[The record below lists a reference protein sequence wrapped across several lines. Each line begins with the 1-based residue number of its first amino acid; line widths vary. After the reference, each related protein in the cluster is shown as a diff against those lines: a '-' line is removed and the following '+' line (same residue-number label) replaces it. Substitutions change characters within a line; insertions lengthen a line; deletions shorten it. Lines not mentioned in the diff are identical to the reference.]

1 MPWKETR
8 VEEQRMKFI
17 TAYLDGEAGWTVT
30 QLCEC
35 FGVSRKTGYK
45 WIDRYAHRG
54 LRGLEDRS
62 RAPHEHPNATPA
74 EVVGQL
80 ITFRK
85 KNAVW
90 GPRKIVDRLRRKE
103 PKLRWPAPSTGGE
116 ILRRHGLVRCRRR
129 RRASVPKPVPALC
142 VAQRPNEIWG
152 VDYKGW
158 FRTRDGQRCDPLTIS
173 DLFSR
178 YLLECQRVKRPTT
191 ACTQAVFTHVF
202 REYGL
207 PEAIRSD
214 NGSPFASPGLG
225 GLSRLSVQW
234 VKLGIRLERIV
245 PGRPEQNGCHERMHL
260 TLKRETACPPKA
272 TGRAQQRCF
281 TAFRHRFN
289 TDRPHQALNDDV
301 PATWYQRSPRPYPT
315 RIPAMEYPGHFE
327 VRRVRTSGEI
337 KWDGELLYVSQALVG
352 EPVGLEPISERH
364 WQMFFGPIELA
375 VLDGRTRKLLA
386 YRRAPRRR
394 RGRGACA
401 VVDNASRP
409 PGSWRSPPPQEERHK

>member
-17 TAYLDGEAGWTVT
+17 AAFLEKDAGWTVT

-45 WIDRYAHRG
+45 WIHRYDQGGVRA
-54 LRGLEDRS
+54 LEDRS
-62 RAPHEHPNATPA
+62 RAAHRHPNETAA
-74 EVVGQL
+74 EVIDKL
-80 ITFRK
+80 IAFRK
-85 KNAVW
+85 KNGVW
-90 GPRKIVDRLRRKE
+90 GPRKIVDRLRRKD
-103 PKLRWPAPSTGGE
+103 PQRRWPAPSTAGE
-116 ILRRHGLVRCRRR
+116 ILKRYGLVRGRRR
-129 RRASVPKPVPALC
+129 RRAAIAVPAPQLR
-142 VAQRPNEIWG
+142 VAQRPNEIWA

-178 YLLECQRVKRPTT
+178 YLLQCQRVTRPTT
-191 ACTQAVFTHVF
+191 AYTQAVFTQVF

-207 PEAIRSD
+207 PETIRSD
-214 NGSPFASPGLG
+214 NGSPFASTGLG

-245 PGRPEQNGCHERMHL
+245 PGRPDQNGCHERMHL
-260 TLKRETACPPKA
+260 TLKRETTCPPQR
-272 TGRAQQRCF
+272 TGSAQQRCF

-289 TDRPHQALNDDV
+289 TERPHEALNDDV
-301 PATWYQRSPRPYPT
+301 PATWYQASPRPYPR
-315 RIPAMEYPGHFE
+315 RIPPMEYPGHFE

-337 KWDGELLYVSQALVG
+337 KWANDFLYVSQALVG
-352 EPVGLEPISERH
+352 EPVGLEQISERH
-364 WQMFFGPIELA
+364 WKLFFGPIELA
-375 VLDGRTRKLLA
+375 VLDGHTRKLLA

-394 RGRGACA
+394 RGRA
-401 VVDNASRP
+401 VVENTRRP
-409 PGSWRSPPPQEERHK
+409 PGSWPSPPPREDRHK